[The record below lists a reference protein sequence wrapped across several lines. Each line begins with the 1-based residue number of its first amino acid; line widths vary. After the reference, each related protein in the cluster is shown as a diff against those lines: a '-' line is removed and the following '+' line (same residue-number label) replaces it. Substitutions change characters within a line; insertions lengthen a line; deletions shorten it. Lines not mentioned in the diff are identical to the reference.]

1 MEVICISDNLETAIG
16 LRFSGI
22 NTVVIN
28 NREEINNKLEF
39 MQELANRFPTKDD
52 AVTEIINLNAILA
65 LPRGPEH
72 FMSDLHGQ
80 ADAFTHILNNSA
92 GGINNYLE
100 TIIKENKIGIV
111 VVTKKI
117 YELCKEKIEQI
128 CNNSKLPLIVNIP

>member
-28 NREEINNKLEF
+28 NREEINN
-39 MQELANRFPTKDD
+39 
-52 AVTEIINLNAILA
+52 
-65 LPRGPEH
+65 
-72 FMSDLHGQ
+72 
-80 ADAFTHILNNSA
+80 
-92 GGINNYLE
+92 YLE

-128 CNNSKLPLIVNIP
+128 RNNSKLPLIVNIP